1 MISVIAPL
9 SCVVAF
15 SSLLNIDAVDLT
27 VAQGYMLRLICDAH
41 LEVTVELSVI
51 ILFATI

>member
-15 SSLLNIDAVDLT
+15 SSLLNIDAIDLR
-27 VAQGYMLRLICDAH
+27 VAQGYVLLLKCDAH

-51 ILFATI
+51 VLFAMI